1 MVQLIWLLSEYCFKS
16 TETQPSTSAVAS
28 TRPQVSPSDDEH
40 TRESGSRSD
49 SLSSSL
55 VPDSSSE
62 STEDLSTSNEVI
74 DHVVQAICSRF
85 DQDGYKT
92 LSRLEKLLCDAKA
105 NLDDF
110 DDLLR
115 LYDSDFN
122 KDRLATQLC
131 VLHSN
136 IPKDIKNEKGGMK
149 LKSIINFLQCLSP
162 AECQF
167 YSMVMQ
173 LVKLILV
180 MPATNAISERSFS
193 ALRRLKTWLR
203 STMHQSRLN
212 WCMLLHV
219 HCEDTDKLDLTALA
233 NEFIGRNASRYSI
246 FGNFV

>member
-1 MVQLIWLLSEYCFKS
+1 MGSSI
-16 TETQPSTSAVAS
+16 PDAPTSV
-28 TRPQVSPSDDEH
+28 
-40 TRESGSRSD
+40 ESFYRR
-49 SLSSSL
+49 
-55 VPDSSSE
+55 
-62 STEDLSTSNEVI
+62 TYYEVI
-74 DHVVQAICSRF
+74 DHVVQAIHSRF

-92 LSRLEKLLCDAKA
+92 LTRLEKLLCDAKA

-110 DDLLR
+110 DDLHR
-115 LYDSDFN
+115 LYDSDLN
-122 KDRLATQLC
+122 TDRLATQLC

-136 IPKDIKNEKGGMK
+136 IPKNEKGGMK

-162 AECQF
+162 AGCQF

-193 ALRRLKTWLR
+193 ALTRLKTWLR
-203 STMHQSRLN
+203 STMHQNRLN